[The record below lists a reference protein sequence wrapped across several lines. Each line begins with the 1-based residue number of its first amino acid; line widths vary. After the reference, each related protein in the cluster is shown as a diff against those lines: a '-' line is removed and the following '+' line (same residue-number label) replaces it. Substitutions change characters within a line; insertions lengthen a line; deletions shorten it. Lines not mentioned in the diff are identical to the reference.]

1 MLRVLQ
7 GRSLMAGRL
16 RPGSHRAV
24 KAVIYRQR
32 GKKAFTFFWLTQ
44 AACRISVP
52 LPGIEPAHPAL
63 GAQTLNH
70 WTVGEVPE
78 KALLMGYR
86 FKQSP
91 ETETRGNVW
100 LLKVAPSC
108 PILCDPWT
116 IQSMEFS
123 RPEYCRE

>member
-7 GRSLMAGRL
+7 GRLLMAGRL
-16 RPGSHRAV
+16 RAGSHRAV
-24 KAVIYRQR
+24 KAVKGQR

-78 KALLMGYR
+78 KAFLMGYW

-91 ETETRGNVW
+91 ETETRGNVQ
-100 LLKVAPSC
+100 LLKVTPSC
-108 PILCDPWT
+108 PTLCDPWT

-123 RPEYCRE
+123 RPEYWSG